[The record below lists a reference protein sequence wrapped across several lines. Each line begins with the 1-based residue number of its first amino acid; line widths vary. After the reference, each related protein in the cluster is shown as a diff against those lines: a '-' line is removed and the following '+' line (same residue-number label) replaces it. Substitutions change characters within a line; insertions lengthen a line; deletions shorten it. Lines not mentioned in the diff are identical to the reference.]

1 MQALLCD
8 ICEQPIRGEATE
20 HHIISSEATAT
31 DSGKPRI
38 TQRGSSQMLYLCG
51 SCSGW
56 LQSTLAQLRRSLTG
70 PGLAGPQVLPPT
82 TRERQL

>member
-20 HHIISSEATAT
+20 HHIISGETVAT

-38 TQRGSSQMLYLCG
+38 VQRGNTQMLYLCG

-56 LQSTLAQLRRSLTG
+56 LQSAFTQLRHSLTG
-70 PGLAGPQVLPPT
+70 AGQAGPAAFRPT
-82 TRERQL
+82 ARERQI